1 MRLEPARLHVFTD
14 FDGTITRPDTL
25 EFLTSRFGGGP
36 ALYRETG
43 RLLREGRLT
52 LREGI
57 LRDLESLTVPF
68 AVAAAAVRAEVRVDP
83 AFPAFARWC
92 AARRIPLTIVSAGF
106 VEIIDLLLSPADRA
120 GAEVRANRL
129 EPGSWRCRFRDDSPD
144 GHDKGAP
151 LRAARQAGRRTVF
164 VGDGLSDREPAR
176 VADLVFARRGRSLV
190 EWCHEQSIGCVE
202 FEGFEEVRAHLDAR
216 LAA

>member
-25 EFLTSRFGGGP
+25 EFLTGRFGGGP
-36 ALYRETG
+36 ELYRETG

-68 AVAAAAVRAEVRVDP
+68 ATAAAAIRAEVRVDP
-83 AFPAFARWC
+83 AFAAFARWC
-92 AARRIPLTIVSAGF
+92 AARGIPLTILSAGF
-106 VEIIDLLLSPADRA
+106 VEIVDLLLPPDARA

-144 GHDKGAP
+144 GHDKSAA

-164 VGDGLSDREPAR
+164 VGDGLSDRAPAR
-176 VADLVFARRGRSLV
+176 VADLVFARRDRSLV
-190 EWCHEQSIGCVE
+190 DWCREQGIACVE
-202 FEGFEEVRAHLDAR
+202 FEGFAEVRAHLDAR
-216 LAA
+216 LDA